1 MSHLCEQMAR
11 GELVHGDS
19 AAASRKMSFNS
30 FSSSSVT
37 HLIVSLVKLPCNY
50 WFVCLLIQRGICSS
64 GSWCTNSSVHPFFF
78 FFTLGGSPVTDAQIW
93 IFSMLVSLVST
104 IFEVGFGKFSLSPK
118 DFFTWTEADIWPF
131 CWFSSMVELPLW
143 DQNNLEMI
151 SLLGYWR
158 VRILTLLKLSSI
170 WF

>member
-1 MSHLCEQMAR
+1 MSRWPEGSLCTGTLLLPAGR
-11 GELVHGDS
+11 WV
-19 AAASRKMSFNS
+19 
-30 FSSSSVT
+30 
-37 HLIVSLVKLPCNY
+37 LIVLVLHRSLILLCPWWNY
-50 WFVCLLIQRGICSS
+50 LAITDSCVCLFKEVYALLGPDIQIPLYI
-64 GSWCTNSSVHPFFF
+64 HFF
-78 FFTLGGSPVTDAQIW
+78 FFTLGGSPMTDAQIW

-104 IFEVGFGKFSLSPK
+104 IFEVGFGKFSLSAK

-158 VRILTLLKLSSI
+158 VRILTVLKLSSI